1 MEDIM
6 DTNSTRILLASLR
19 FFRTDEPFERL
30 WQKHI
35 SFLIAHAE
43 IACTNL
49 RGLGSITR
57 IIWNQSPD
65 NNRAF
70 NIRLLLLTIWQGCL
84 DDKESPELRDF
95 ERQRISA
102 FRQAL
107 VRAAPASRVM
117 FASWDQVAVRNLISE
132 SIAGFE
138 TKGAVTRRFCKD
150 LAIQPDE
157 LIALLAISQE

>member
-1 MEDIM
+1 MNPEQVVNRLVSFEENKDQ
-6 DTNSTRILLASLR
+6 NGARELLKEVEE
-19 FFRTDEPFERL
+19 T
-30 WQKHI
+30 
-35 SFLIAHAE
+35 
-43 IACTNL
+43 
-49 RGLGSITR
+49 
-57 IIWNQSPD
+57 
-65 NNRAF
+65 
-70 NIRLLLLTIWQGCL
+70 WQGCL